1 MVKLLKRALVLTSLL
16 SGGLAAAIIFFFSFS
31 KGGAVPYALRAYRCD
46 SKIRSN
52 SFIGI
57 IISVKQQQQQLTHGA
72 LHCIGF
78 FTS

>member
-16 SGGLAAAIIFFFSFS
+16 SGGLAAAIIFFSFS

-52 SFIGI
+52 SFIRI
-57 IISVKQQQQQLTHGA
+57 MISVKQQQQQLTHGA